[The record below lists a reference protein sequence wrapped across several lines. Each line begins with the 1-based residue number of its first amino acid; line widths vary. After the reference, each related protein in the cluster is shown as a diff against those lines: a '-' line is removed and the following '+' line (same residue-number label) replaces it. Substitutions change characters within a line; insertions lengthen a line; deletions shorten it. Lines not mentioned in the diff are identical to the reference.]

1 MATISRIREPMA
13 EAALGF
19 LESLDADAR
28 AAARYPL
35 APEYHHDWHYVPR
48 SRPGLALKHMSGEQ
62 QDRVFALLASA
73 LSERGLQRVR
83 EILVLERILGEL
95 TQRPDFRDP
104 QNYALAIF
112 GDPAGSEPWAWR
124 FEGHHISLTFTIAPG
139 LGVAVTPSFFG
150 ANPSTVP
157 AHHEHAGLRPLAA
170 RQDLAFA
177 LLDDLSAS
185 QLQTA
190 TLQRDS
196 FRDILTGPGRE
207 DSLRQPQGLALAAM
221 TGAQRDQVLKL
232 VEQYASSMRADL
244 AEPALRAVH
253 EAGAEKLH
261 FAWAGAT
268 TPGTRHYYR
277 LHGPTLLVE
286 YDNTE
291 PNHTHTVWHD
301 PRDGFGDDL
310 LRRHHEHAHQHR

>member
-1 MATISRIREPMA
+1 MATITKVREPMA
-13 EAALGF
+13 DAALGF
-19 LESLDADAR
+19 LESLSADGR

-35 APEYHHDWHYVPR
+35 APAYHRDWHYVPR
-48 SRPGLALKHMSGEQ
+48 SPRPGLALKHMSGEQ
-62 QDRVFALLASA
+62 RDTVFALLASA
-73 LSERGLQRVR
+73 LSAHGLQRVR

-95 TQRPDFRDP
+95 TGRPDFRDP
-104 QNYALAIF
+104 QNYALALF
-112 GDPAGSEPWAWR
+112 GDPAGAEPWAWR

-139 LGVAVTPSFFG
+139 LGIAVTPSFFG

-157 AHHEHAGLRPLAA
+157 PHHEHAGLRPLAA
-170 RQDLAFA
+170 RQDLAFG
-177 LLDDLSAS
+177 LLADLDPS
-185 QLQTA
+185 QRRTAILQT
-190 TLQRDS
+190 DS

-207 DSLRQPQGLALAAM
+207 DSLRRPQGLALGAM
-221 TGAQRDQVLKL
+221 TGPQRDQILKL
-232 VEQYASSMRADL
+232 VEQYTQSMRADL
-244 AEPALRAVH
+244 AEPALRALH
-253 EAGAEKLH
+253 EAGTEKLH

-301 PRDGFGDDL
+301 PRNGFGDDL
-310 LRRHHEHAHQHR
+310 LRRHREHAHG